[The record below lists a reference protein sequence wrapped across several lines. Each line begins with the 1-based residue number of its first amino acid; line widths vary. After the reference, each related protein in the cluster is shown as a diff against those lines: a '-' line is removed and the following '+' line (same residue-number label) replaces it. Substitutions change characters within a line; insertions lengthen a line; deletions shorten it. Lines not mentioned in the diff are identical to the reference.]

1 MGATR
6 FDADSNQNPCRC
18 RYSNNDFITL
28 LRLYP
33 FTSKVVSLHLS
44 SKLFYVGTCD
54 LPRSS
59 LCAAEHSCRFGL
71 LFPDF
76 ILTSQSVDDVV
87 VCVLVVDGTEYVVT
101 MERKRNFTSPCCDL
115 WQAQYTHGRVSLHS
129 IVMVAYLRRSR
140 RPALFCGRECLR
152 MHPSISIALSIWFD
166 VQEGRNMHVKLTQT
180 LTPFIVTS
188 SSPSHNRSDG

>member
-1 MGATR
+1 MCVCVCVSFFVHDVSQSDESLNNSAFNHQPFTSRLCFSYFWVHCQRGTLVGATR

-87 VCVLVVDGTEYVVT
+87 VCVLAVDGTEYVVT

-115 WQAQYTHGRVSLHS
+115 WQAQYTHGRVSLIS
-129 IVMVAYLRRSR
+129 SLCTPLSWLR
-140 RPALFCGRECLR
+140 
-152 MHPSISIALSIWFD
+152 I
-166 VQEGRNMHVKLTQT
+166 
-180 LTPFIVTS
+180 
-188 SSPSHNRSDG
+188 